1 MDDPGDGL
9 VIVLKKRMLTVL
21 LFGLLVLSQSTLWE
35 YARVQP
41 RWRGDRFI
49 ITPWSLRGYETPQGL
64 VILLSAAILAVLA
77 ILLVMGKIKA
87 NRVGTLTI
95 TGGLIVGAVA
105 ATFVGDARPTTVG
118 GVGVV
123 VLSMVGAALV
133 AATAM
138 RTVGSKVADR
148 YRRWVRLGVWLVALP
163 LMIYVVIGATVGGL
177 QRPTWLVLAVGLA
190 LVGGVVVFRN
200 PPQLGPYRMIIIGAA
215 AIMLV
220 AISMATAVRIQLTG
234 MQFATWEAAAD
245 LREVQITWG
254 VFMAWMGGALATM
267 AAIGLWAGERDEVSA
282 QNRARRQAEAARQS
296 ELELA
301 GAATG

>member
-1 MDDPGDGL
+1 M
-9 VIVLKKRMLTVL
+9 IVLKNRMLMVL
-21 LFGLLVLSQSTLWE
+21 LFGLFALSQSTLWE

-49 ITPWSLRGYETPQGL
+49 ISPWAIRGYETPQGR
-64 VILLSAAILAVLA
+64 VILVSAVILAVLA
-77 ILLVMGKIKA
+77 ILLVAGKIKA
-87 NRVGTLTI
+87 NRVGTVTI
-95 TGGLIVGAVA
+95 TGGLIAGAVA
-105 ATFVGDARPTTVG
+105 ATFIGDARPTTVG

-123 VLSMVGAALV
+123 ILSMVGAALV
-133 AATAM
+133 AAAAM
-138 RTVGSKVADR
+138 RTVGAKVADR
-148 YRRWVRLGVWLVALP
+148 YRRWVRLGVWLVAFP
-163 LMIYVVIGATVGGL
+163 LMIYFVIGETVGGL

-200 PPQLGPYRMIIIGAA
+200 PPQLGPYRMIIVGAV

-220 AISMATAVRIQLTG
+220 AISMATAVRIQLMG

-254 VFMAWMGGALATM
+254 VFMAWMGGALTTIG
-267 AAIGLWAGERDEVSA
+267 AIGLWAGERDEVSA

>member
-1 MDDPGDGL
+1 M
-9 VIVLKKRMLTVL
+9 IVLKNRMLMVL
-21 LFGLLVLSQSTLWE
+21 LFGLFALSQSTLWE

-49 ITPWSLRGYETPQGL
+49 ITPWSVRGYETPQGR

-77 ILLVMGKIKA
+77 VLLVMGKIKA

-95 TGGLIVGAVA
+95 TGGLIVAAVA

-118 GVGVV
+118 GIGVV
-123 VLSMVGAALV
+123 VLSIVGAALV
-133 AATAM
+133 AATVM
-138 RTVGSKVADR
+138 RTLGHKVTDR
-148 YRRWVRLGVWLVALP
+148 YRRWVRLGVWVVALP
-163 LMIYVVIGATVGGL
+163 LMIYFVIGATVGGL
-177 QRPTWLVLAVGLA
+177 QRPAWLVLAVGLA

-200 PPQLGPYRMIIIGAA
+200 PPQLGPYRMLIVGAV

-220 AISMATAVRIQLTG
+220 ATSMATAVRIQLTG
-234 MQFATWEAAAD
+234 MQFANWEAAAD

-254 VFMAWMGGALATM
+254 IFMAWMGGALATIG
-267 AAIGLWAGERDEVSA
+267 AIGLWAGERDAVSA